1 MPALTNRQVFTIPL
15 LLILA
20 ASGIACRK
28 KTLTIL
34 PPPTPPA
41 TSTPAEPMEQPP
53 PQPVQAATG
62 PPPALP
68 QPALP
73 PPPEEAIQP
82 KKPPRRSSRPAAPT
96 APANIPN
103 QPLRLGEMLTPEQ
116 ERQYSSALDQSL
128 QRAQASI
135 ARVSRRQ
142 LSREQQAVRAQVQSF
157 IDQAQSTR
165 KTNLTA
171 AKSLAERADVLA
183 RELARTAR

>member
-1 MPALTNRQVFTIPL
+1 MPAHTNRQVFTIPL

-34 PPPTPPA
+34 PPPAPPA
-41 TSTPAEPMEQPP
+41 TSTPATPMEQPP
-53 PQPVQAATG
+53 PAPTV

-68 QPALP
+68 QPTLP
-73 PPPEEAIQP
+73 PPPEEAVQP
-82 KKPPRRSSRPAAPT
+82 KKPPRRPSRAAAPAAP
-96 APANIPN
+96 AKIPN

-116 ERQYSSALDQSL
+116 ERQYNSAMDQSL
-128 QRAQASI
+128 QRAEANI
-135 ARVSRRQ
+135 ARVSKRQ
-142 LSREQQAVRAQVQSF
+142 LSKEQQGVVIQVQSF
-157 IDQAQSTR
+157 IEQAQSTR

-183 RELARTAR
+183 RELARTVK